1 MDGAATYEALKL
13 SAQEK
18 ADHLI
23 GFFIFQKNFYK
34 KIEVFL
40 VKRYIKRPPPPA
52 FPYAFLSLYLSVFGV
67 GLDALCE
74 SE

>member
-40 VKRYIKRPPPPA
+40 VKRYIKRPPPA
-52 FPYAFLSLYLSVFGV
+52 FPSAFLSLYLSVFGV
-67 GLDALCE
+67 GLDAL
-74 SE
+74 